1 MLELYL
7 TASVAGIALIPLF
20 VYQIYTFTIFY
31 RRFIVHGKNADNSK
45 MVNIFPF
52 LLVRFTDD
60 RLRLPCAKF
69 SLRKKYLRS
78 HFSRSLLK
86 SQISLIISLKIR
98 DQETPFSDCFRQLS
112 LAEKNF
118 FLKSLWMSA
127 SGGSYL
133 LSALLISYYIL

>member
-31 RRFIVHGKNADNSK
+31 RRFIVHGKNADISK

-52 LLVRFTDD
+52 LLLHFTDD